1 MMYRIFIF
9 CLTIILLL
17 SCNQSRK
24 YIENPEEQIIQ
35 ELSQK
40 RIVML
45 GDFAHGFP
53 LPYQSLVKTL
63 STWLTMVEEGESEI
77 KNLALF
83 LEEDKQINDLL
94 KLYIKT
100 GDMDPFLDIAL
111 PNTSIERL
119 EFYSDLRRLSKRID
133 SLNKRFPSSEQIV
146 FDIQGP
152 EAMNIFDPMIIDS
165 SERASKLYFVNKRD
179 SLISSNI
186 ISYLNEHSN
195 FKALIFYGTGHLIK
209 KTVRK
214 DYSGVLTP
222 EESKGMFLGGYLKR
236 AIGANQIFI
245 ITQVARSRFPLKSEK
260 FGSSD
265 FFVNAENVPWKDTL
279 QNDDTFLPDNYDA
292 FIIRNDFVINHH
304 PMQYIFSNRLIQASL
319 KRLEL
324 FESHKN
330 GASGKNLYQIALNTL
345 KFHYDTNFSTTEQ
358 WRTWCQTHPCKGLEF
373 LISENYKKQIFEKSS
388 QLIGTKEFL
397 KFIDDLIFL
406 GFDPRIGSPT
416 MSREEWQQNL
426 DKMWPQIVFLNA
438 IGVYF
443 IGDSD
448 EKERAK
454 KYLVEA
460 SGVNYD
466 DPAPYLKL
474 WRKKFYDLNY

>member
-1 MMYRIFIF
+1 MHIVR
-9 CLTIILLL
+9 
-17 SCNQSRK
+17 
-24 YIENPEEQIIQ
+24 
-35 ELSQK
+35 ELSKK

-53 LPYQSLVKTL
+53 LPYQSLVKTV
-63 STWLTMVEEGESEI
+63 STWLTMVEKGESEI
-77 KNLALF
+77 MNMALF
-83 LEEDKQINDLL
+83 LEEDKQINNLI
-94 KLYIKT
+94 KQYIKT
-100 GDMDPFLDIAL
+100 GDIDPFLDLVL
-111 PNTSIERL
+111 PNISIERL
-119 EFYSDLRRLSKRID
+119 EFYSDLRNISKRVD
-133 SLNKRFPSSEQIV
+133 TLNNKFPPSKQIV

-152 EAMNIFDPMIIDS
+152 EAMNIFDPKIIDS
-165 SERASKLYFVNKRD
+165 SERASRLFFVNQRD

-186 ISYLNEHSN
+186 ISYLNEYPS
-195 FKALIFYGTGHLIK
+195 FKAIIFYGAGHLKI

-222 EESKGMFLGGYLKR
+222 EESKGMFLGGYLKQ
-236 AIGANQIFI
+236 ALGSDQVFTIN
-245 ITQVARSRFPLKSEK
+245 QVARSRSPLKSEQ

-265 FFVNAENVPWKDTL
+265 FFINAEDVPWKDSPP
-279 QNDDTFLPDNYDA
+279 NDDNLLPDYYDA
-292 FIIRNDFVINHH
+292 FIIRNGFVINHH
-304 PMQYIFSNRLIQASL
+304 PLQYIFSNRIIQASL

-345 KFHYDTNFSTTEQ
+345 KFHCDTSFSTTEQ
-358 WRTWCQTHPCKGLEF
+358 WKTWRQRYPFKGLE
-373 LISENYKKQIFEKSS
+373 LLRSENYKKQIFEKSS

-397 KFIDDLIFL
+397 KFIDDLISL

-416 MSREEWQQNL
+416 MSREEWQRDL

-443 IGDSD
+443 VGDST
-448 EKERAK
+448 EKENAK
-454 KYLVEA
+454 NYLVEA
-460 SGVNYD
+460 SGINYD